1 MKVGISAEKAEQRKP
16 VANVIKLFQRVIYLL
31 TKHDQISTQVWWPCL
46 YAPLSWVGPLRLDSD
61 GNVFKSG
68 TH

>member
-31 TKHDQISTQVWWPCL
+31 VKQALWQKSIGSHAYMLQL
-46 YAPLSWVGPLRLDSD
+46 VG
-61 GNVFKSG
+61 
-68 TH
+68 